1 MQPTAG
7 HLVSLR
13 LEPSL
18 EWLRHTRRAGE
29 TTQWPLTWGTGWKR
43 IGVAM
48 RWSPL
53 VAVAAG
59 AAALAVPAGATDPGA
74 NGKLVFERP
83 TRDGGNMFSVAPD
96 GSSLTR
102 LTNRKGIE
110 GDSSWSPDGSK
121 IAFACAKNP
130 ERGPYEIC
138 VINADGSGFTQLT
151 RHRGFSVAPAWSP
164 DGTKIVYATNEGGQR
179 LRLYVMNADGS
190 AQQRLTRNRKGTDYT
205 DPQWSP
211 DGATIAFAILKGA
224 TQETPRGFD
233 SSIARI
239 DADDGGNLRRLTP
252 RRGPDE
258 LNPNWSPDGSS
269 IAFEVSRLFD
279 VRQSDLWLMSADGSG
294 KRRLTRTRFYETNP
308 VFSPDGTRIA
318 FTGDR
323 DNRNLSKRRRGRGFE
338 LYTMAVD
345 GSDVFRVTDNRRA
358 DLFPDWQPL
367 P

>member
-1 MQPTAG
+1 
-7 HLVSLR
+7 
-13 LEPSL
+13 
-18 EWLRHTRRAGE
+18 
-29 TTQWPLTWGTGWKR
+29 LTWRTGLKR
-43 IGVAM
+43 IGLAM
-48 RWSPL
+48 RWSAL

-59 AAALAVPAGATDPGA
+59 AATLAVPAVATDPGT
-74 NGKLVFERP
+74 NGRLVFERP
-83 TRDGGNMFSVAPD
+83 TKDGANMYSVAPD
-96 GSSLTR
+96 GSGLTR
-102 LTNRKGIE
+102 LTNRKGVE

-138 VINADGSGFTQLT
+138 AINADGSGFTRLT

-164 DGTKIVYATNEGGQR
+164 DGTKIVYATNKGGQR

-190 AQQRLTRNRKGTDYT
+190 AKQRLTRNRKGTQYT

-211 DGATIAFAILKGA
+211 DGATIAFAILKGVGGESPSA
-224 TQETPRGFD
+224 FD
-233 SSIARI
+233 SSIALI
-239 DADDGGNLRRLTP
+239 DADDGGNRRRLTP

-258 LNPNWSPDGSS
+258 LNPNWSPDGAS
-269 IAFEVSRLFD
+269 IAFEVNRLFD
-279 VRQSDLWLMSADGSG
+279 LRQSDIWLMNADGSG
-294 KRRLTRTRFYETNP
+294 KQRLTKTKFYETYP

-318 FTGDR
+318 FAGDR
-323 DNRNLSKRRRGRGFE
+323 DNRNLSKRRLGRGFE

-345 GSDVFRVTDNRRA
+345 GSDLFRVTDNRRG